1 MIIKKEENINT
12 KSALGAEVIFTTA
25 PKILNAKAI
34 KNSMLMYL
42 YFIFPKLMAI
52 FWFMLFLNSSQL

>member
-25 PKILNAKAI
+25 SKGLNAKAI